1 VYRLL
6 IVTDNQNVKERLEA
20 MQGWEA
26 LGFKPPRIRTGMED
40 AVECIHRHHIDAIAV
55 EDSPAFEDFR
65 AYLDEHFPNVPLFEI
80 APNETEQL
88 LLLRELSGLLS
99 RLKADDTNDL
109 YDEAARMQEQR
120 ERWIKKVIGGL
131 EISQGDMNRHIRL
144 YRCTERLGVPCVL
157 ARLEMPEDD
166 HFIGVRWHYGSD
178 RLEVALRNFFG
189 REHDRMVL
197 HVAVVSPQEV
207 RVLCYPACGENC
219 VNEREALAYVQET
232 IEQIA
237 HYLGLDMRLVEVQSL
252 CGLEAFIN
260 DCNAR

>member
-1 VYRLL
+1 MYRLL

-26 LGFKPPRIRTGMED
+26 LGFKTPRIRTGMED

-166 HFIGVRWHYGSD
+166 HFMACAGITAATGWRWRCATSSAVSMTAWYCMWPWF
-178 RLEVALRNFFG
+178 LR
-189 REHDRMVL
+189 RKYACCAIPP
-197 HVAVVSPQEV
+197 AVKT
-207 RVLCYPACGENC
+207 A
-219 VNEREALAYVQET
+219 
-232 IEQIA
+232 
-237 HYLGLDMRLVEVQSL
+237 
-252 CGLEAFIN
+252 
-260 DCNAR
+260 